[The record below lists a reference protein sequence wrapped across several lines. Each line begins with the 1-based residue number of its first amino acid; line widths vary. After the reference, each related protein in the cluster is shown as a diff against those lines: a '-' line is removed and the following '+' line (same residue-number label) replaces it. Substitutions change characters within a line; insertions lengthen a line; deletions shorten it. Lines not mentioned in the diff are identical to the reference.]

1 MTAVLTISPQTQR
14 RFVLGKQGL
23 YPGRRWQGKAG
34 VMAALRAGADVQ
46 VDPLH
51 VVARSHDIAL
61 HGRVLNYQPSQLTEV
76 LYEDRTGFET
86 GGSVNVYPIEEL
98 PYFRVVMARKQH
110 EARQVQFAE
119 EHAETLEMVRQAMVS
134 QGPQSAAN
142 FAESPTRKSTNTFR
156 SGKVANQ
163 ALYYLWLTG
172 ETLTSHRQ
180 GLERVFDLRE
190 RLVPA
195 QFNVAATADEAAA
208 FFALKVLQRGG
219 LLSAQQWRTWFAGTI
234 GLSVRSAEVA
244 ARLEALLSEEKI
256 VRVFVEDEPKIPY
269 LLLAEDLPLL
279 EQLHAGR
286 LPHDWEPLETTTEEE
301 MTFLAPL
308 DIVSARGRALPLFD
322 FEYLWEVYKPP
333 EQRRWGYYTLPVLY
347 QERLVA
353 RTDLK
358 LERTTN
364 TLVVKGFWLEHHATT
379 TEAFMAALA
388 RAFQRFMHFI
398 AADTLD
404 ATLLTPTTVR
414 ERIESVLASLE

>member
-1 MTAVLTISPQTQR
+1 
-14 RFVLGKQGL
+14 
-23 YPGRRWQGKAG
+23 
-34 VMAALRAGADVQ
+34 
-46 VDPLH
+46 
-51 VVARSHDIAL
+51 VAHSHDIAL
-61 HGRVLNYQPSQLTEV
+61 HGRVLNYQPSLLTAV
-76 LYEDRTGFET
+76 LYQDRTGFET
-86 GGSVNVYPIEEL
+86 GGSVNVHPIEEF

-110 EARQVQFAE
+110 EARQVQFAK
-119 EHAETLEMVRQAMVS
+119 EHAAVLEMVRQAMVS

-142 FAESPTRKSTNTFR
+142 FTQSPTRKSTGSFR

-180 GLERVFDLRE
+180 GLERVYDLCE

-195 QFNVAATADEAAA
+195 QFNVAATADEAGA

-234 GLSVRSAEVA
+234 GRGVPSAEAA
-244 ARLEALLSEEKI
+244 ARLEALMSEGKI
-256 VRVFVEDEPKIPY
+256 ARVFVDDEPKKPY
-269 LLLAEDLPLL
+269 HLLAEDLPLL
-279 EQLHAGR
+279 EQLHAGH

-308 DIVSARGRALPLFD
+308 EIVSARGRALPLFD

-364 TLVVKGFWLEHHATT
+364 TLVVQGFWLEPHATT

-388 RAFQRFMHFI
+388 RAFQRFMRFI

-414 ERIESVLASLE
+414 ERIESVLASPE